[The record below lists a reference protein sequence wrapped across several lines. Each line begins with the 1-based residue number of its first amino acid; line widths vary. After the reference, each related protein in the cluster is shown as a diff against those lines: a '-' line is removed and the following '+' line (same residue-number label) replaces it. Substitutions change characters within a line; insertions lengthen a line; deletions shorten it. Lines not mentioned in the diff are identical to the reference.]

1 MNSSPNLGGM
11 QVDLCEKVWQV
22 AMDDAV
28 AEKAFPPSPGYIV
41 VIVTSSDSNKIL
53 CANSF
58 LVSVERPADV
68 RNVVQSHLTYSLF
81 IPRILSSNFEKI

>member
-58 LVSVERPADV
+58 LVSVDRPADH
-68 RNVVQSHLTYSLF
+68 RNVVQSPLTN
-81 IPRILSSNFEKI
+81 IK

>member
-22 AMDDAV
+22 AMVDAV
-28 AEKAFPPSPGYIV
+28 AEKAVLPSPGYIV

-68 RNVVQSHLTYSLF
+68 RNVVQSHLTFVAPSV
-81 IPRILSSNFEKI
+81 